1 MAESAKEIIQVN
13 LEDEMRKSYLDYAM
27 SVIVGRALPDARD
40 GLKPVHRRVL
50 FAMNELGAHSNKPY
64 YKSARIVG
72 DVIGKYHPH
81 GDQSVYDT
89 LVRMAQPFS
98 LRYLLVDGQGNF
110 GSVDGDSA
118 AAMRYTEARM
128 SRLTHELM
136 ADIDKETVDFQP
148 NYDEKELEP
157 TVMPT
162 RFPNL
167 LVNGSAGIAVG
178 MATNIPPHNLTE
190 TINACI
196 ALIDNPQID
205 VDGLMEYIPGPD
217 FPTAGIVNGTSGI
230 VAGYRTG
237 RGRVRM
243 RAKAEIEIQDNG
255 REAIVVNEIPYQVN
269 KARLIEK
276 IAELVKEKKL
286 EGISELRDESDKDGM
301 RIYIEIKRGEAA
313 DVVLNNLY
321 QQTQMESVFG
331 INMVALVD
339 GRPQLMNLKQMLE
352 AFVRHRREVVTRRT
366 IFELR
371 KARARAHILEGLTVA
386 LANIDEMIELIKTSA
401 NPTEARERMLAKR
414 WDAGLVGAL
423 LGAAGADASQPEDL
437 PAGVGLLAD
446 GYQLTEV
453 QATQILEMRL
463 HRLTGLEQE
472 RLTEEYKQLLDA
484 IAGLIRILEN
494 PDVLLQLIREELISI
509 REEYGD
515 ARRTEIRHS
524 EEDLDILD
532 LIAPEDVVVTLSHAG
547 YAKRQPVSAYRAQ
560 RRGGRGRS
568 AAATKEEDFID
579 QLWLVNTH
587 DTLLTFTSS
596 GKVFWLPVYQLPE
609 AGPNARGRPI
619 INWIPL
625 ENGERVQ
632 AVLPVR
638 EYADGRYVFFA
649 TRNGMVKKTPL
660 SEFAFQ
666 LKRGKVA
673 INLDEGDALVG
684 VALTDGERD
693 VLLFASNGKTVRFSE
708 RPKDDEAEDGAIDE
722 GAGEDNGDDDVVLAE
737 AVEDGDDA
745 RSPRRKSRG
754 GVKPTGRSS
763 RGVRGIRLARSEYV
777 VSLIVAEPA
786 EGQDED
792 AEDVELALEVEA
804 DADAEAVVRN
814 GDEPD
819 AYILTATENGYGK
832 RTPLAEYPRKGRGTQ
847 GVIGIQTSGR
857 NGKLVGA
864 VLLSTKDEVLLI
876 SDGGTLVRTRA
887 SEISRVGRN
896 TQGVTLIRL
905 SKGEKL
911 QAVERLDG
919 SLVEEEPAEPLVGED
934 GSIEAVS
941 ELPPET

>member
-1 MAESAKEIIQVN
+1 MAELAKEIIPVN
-13 LEDEMRKSYLDYAM
+13 LEDEMRRSYLDYAM
-27 SVIVGRALPDARD
+27 SVIVGRALPDVRD

-50 FAMNELGAHSNKPY
+50 FAMHELGAHSNKPY

-128 SRLTHELM
+128 ARLTHELM
-136 ADIDKETVDFQP
+136 ADIDKDTVDFQP

-157 TVMPT
+157 KVMPT

-178 MATNIPPHNLTE
+178 MATNIPPHNLNE
-190 TINACI
+190 VVNALL
-196 ALIDNPQID
+196 ALIDDPEID
-205 VDGLMEYIPGPD
+205 IDGLMEHIPGPD
-217 FPTAGIVNGTSGI
+217 FPTAGIINGVGGI
-230 VAGYRTG
+230 HLAYRTG

-243 RAKAEIEIQDNG
+243 RAKADIEVADNG
-255 REAIVVNEIPYQVN
+255 REAIAVTEIPYQVN

-301 RIYIEIKRGEAA
+301 RIYIEVKRGESAE
-313 DVVLNNLY
+313 VVLNNLY
-321 QQTQMESVFG
+321 SQTQMESVFG

-339 GRPQLMNLKQMLE
+339 GRPQLLNLKQILQ

-401 NPTEARERMLAKR
+401 NPNEARERMLAKT
-414 WDAGLVGAL
+414 WAPGLVGAL
-423 LGAAGADASQPEDL
+423 LAAAGSDASRPEDL
-437 PAGVGLLAD
+437 PMGVGLVD
-446 GYQLTEV
+446 GSYQLTEI
-453 QATQILEMRL
+453 QAQQILEMRL

-472 RLTEEYKQLLDA
+472 KLTEEYKLLLET
-484 IAGLIRILEN
+484 IRSLIEILEN
-494 PDVLLQLIREELISI
+494 PDVLLQVIRTELENVKEEF
-509 REEYGD
+509 GD
-515 ARRTEIRHS
+515 ARRSEIRAS

-532 LIAPEDVVVTLSHAG
+532 LIAPEDVVVTLSHSG

-560 RRGGRGRS
+560 KRGGRGRS
-568 AAATKEEDFID
+568 AAATKDEDFID

-596 GKVFWLPVYQLPE
+596 GKVFWLPVHQLPD

-625 ENGERVQ
+625 EAGEKVQ

-638 EYADGRYVFFA
+638 EYAEGHFVFFA
-649 TRNGMVKKTPL
+649 TRDGTVKKTPL
-660 SEFAFQ
+660 TEFAYR
-666 LKRGKVA
+666 LARGKKA

-684 VALTDGERD
+684 VALTDGQRD
-693 VLLFASNGKTVRFSE
+693 VLLFASNGKTVRF
-708 RPKDDEAEDGAIDE
+708 GE
-722 GAGEDNGDDDVVLAE
+722 GKV
-737 AVEDGDDA
+737 
-745 RSPRRKSRG
+745 RS
-754 GVKPTGRSS
+754 TGRTST
-763 RGVRGIRLARSEYV
+763 GVRGIRMPKGEQV
-777 VSLIVAEPA
+777 VSLIVAESA
-786 EGQDED
+786 GGIELDE
-792 AEDVELALEVEA
+792 EI
-804 DADAEAVVRN
+804 
-814 GDEPD
+814 GDEVVD
-819 AYILTATENGYGK
+819 DATESGTDVVEVVETVVDDGASAYILTATENGYGK

-847 GVIGIQTSGR
+847 GVIGIQTTER

-864 VLLSTKDEVLLI
+864 VLLGGNDEVLLI
-876 SDGGTLVRTRA
+876 SDGGTLVRTRS

-919 SLVEEEPAEPLVGED
+919 SLAEEVDIVGEVVAGD
-934 GSIEAVS
+934 A
-941 ELPPET
+941 PDQPTAP